1 MTALKYLVCLVCP
14 HCQNEIEVYPATQQQ
29 TRILLRQQLTPSMQK
44 QGGKKGGEREREEA
58 NDHA

>member
-29 TRILLRQQLTPSMQK
+29 IRILLRQQLTSSMQAEERDRK
-44 QGGKKGGEREREEA
+44 RERE
-58 NDHA
+58 DK